1 MADTIPD
8 IIKSPQGHWING
20 AWSTWS
26 GASIAV
32 ENPSTGQQIAKIP
45 AGTAADVDQAVA
57 SARAAYPAW
66 RALAVPDRAALLD
79 KVADELEAR
88 ADDIATLIATDMGMP
103 VKLARLI
110 QTNLPIA
117 SFRTAARLARDFDFV
132 RPIGNSRVF
141 MEPVGVVGCITP
153 WNYPLHQIAAKV
165 AFALAAG
172 CTVVLKP
179 SEVAPLCVMP
189 LIEATR
195 LAGLPA
201 GIFNVIWGTGPDAG
215 QRLAE
220 SAGVDLLSFTGST
233 QTGRKLSVIGA
244 QSLKRISLELGGKSP
259 SIVLPGAA
267 FEKAVKA
274 STSNCF
280 VNSGQ
285 TCSAWTRLLVERKD
299 LAQAEAIARAV
310 AEKMTPADPFDPAS
324 RMGPLVSALQKSR
337 VMDFIAKGKAEGAT
351 LIAGGGTPANLPSG
365 YFVDATVFSNV
376 TPTMTIAQEEIFGPV
391 LAIMPYDSV
400 DEAIEIA
407 NGTPYGLAAAVW
419 GEDHRAA
426 EIVARRIDSGQI
438 DLNGGRFNP
447 LAPFGG
453 FKASGHGR
461 ENGPFGLE
469 EFTEPKALQ
478 Y

>member
-1 MADTIPD
+1 MAYD
-8 IIKSPQGHWING
+8 IKSPQGHWING
-20 AWSTWS
+20 KWTNWS
-26 GASIAV
+26 GGTIDV
-32 ENPSTGQQIAKIP
+32 ENPSTGAQIAKIP
-45 AGTAADVDQAVA
+45 AGTAIEIDQAV
-57 SARAAYPAW
+57 SAARTAFPAW
-66 RALAVPDRAALLD
+66 RSLAVPDRAAFLD
-79 KVADELEAR
+79 KIADTLEAHG
-88 ADDIATLIATDMGMP
+88 DEIAALIAVDMGMP
-103 VKLARLI
+103 LKLARLI
-110 QTNLPIA
+110 QTGLPIA

-141 MEPVGVVGCITP
+141 MEPVGVIGCITP
-153 WNYPLHQIAAKV
+153 WNYPLHQIASKV

-179 SEVAPLCVMP
+179 SEVAPLCVLP
-189 LIEATR
+189 LIEATKA
-195 LAGLPA
+195 AGLPD
-201 GIFNVIWGTGPDAG
+201 GVFNVIWGTGPDAG

-233 QTGRKLSVIGA
+233 QTGRTLSVIGA

-259 SIVLPGAA
+259 SIVLPGAN

-285 TCSAWTRLLVERKD
+285 TCSAWTRLLVERKH
-299 LAQAEAIARAV
+299 LPEAEAIARSV

-351 LIAGGGTPANLPSG
+351 LIAGGNTPANLPNG
-365 YFVDATVFSNV
+365 YFVEATVFSNV
-376 TPTMTIAQEEIFGPV
+376 TPSMTIAQEEIFGPV
-391 LAIMPYDSV
+391 LSIMPYDSV
-400 DEAIEIA
+400 DNAIEIA

-426 EIVARRIDSGQI
+426 EMVARRIDSGQI

-469 EFTEPKALQ
+469 EFMEPKALQ

>member
-1 MADTIPD
+1 MANTIPD
-8 IIKSPQGHWING
+8 IVKSPQGHWIGG
-20 AWSTWS
+20 AWSAWS

-32 ENPSTGQQIAKIP
+32 ENPSTGQQIAQIP
-45 AGTAADVDQAVA
+45 AGKAADVDQAVA
-57 SARAAYPAW
+57 AARAAYPAW

-103 VKLARLI
+103 IKLARLI

-179 SEVAPLCVMP
+179 SEVAPLCVIP

-195 LAGLPA
+195 AAGLPA

-220 SAGVDLLSFTGST
+220 SADVDLLSFTGST
-233 QTGRKLSVIGA
+233 QTGRTLSVIGA

-299 LAQAEAIARAV
+299 LTQAEAIARAV

-351 LIAGGGTPANLPSG
+351 LIAGGSAPANLPNG
-365 YFVDATVFSNV
+365 HFVEATVFSNV

-426 EIVARRIDSGQI
+426 EIVARRIDSGQV

-461 ENGPFGLE
+461 ENGLFGLE
-469 EFTEPKALQ
+469 EFMEPKALQ